1 MPEFLACWQVSRG
14 DPLERAYERV
24 RAILLGEGIGAFSVF
39 SGGRPLI
46 WTAYFAIE
54 MPDRISILTSPRSEH
69 GAALAP
75 GSPISM
81 CAFRRPRFWG
91 EPICGLQAFGVVQE
105 IGGIAAE
112 SAYCTRFPEYADWR
126 SAGGITESRF
136 YSIRLESIKLI
147 DEEHFGEEIHV
158 VLRAQ

>member
-1 MPEFLACWQVSRG
+1 MPEFLARWQVSRG
-14 DPLERAYERV
+14 HALERACERV
-24 RAILLGEGIGAFSVF
+24 RAILLAEGVGAFSVL

-54 MPDRISILTSPRSEH
+54 MPNRISTLTSPRSEH
-69 GAALAP
+69 GTAIVP

-81 CAFRRPRFWG
+81 CAFRRPCLWG

-112 SAYCTRFPEYADWR
+112 SAYCTRFPEYAEWR

-136 YSIRLESIKLI
+136 YSIKLESIKLI
-147 DEEHFGEEIHV
+147 DEEHFGEEIYV